1 MSPFLSGSGTSN
13 QRTRMLLEVVAKAE
27 TLVGPLEGTGNNKE
41 IRGLNSL
48 LFATYS
54 KKSVIYAVYEGNYC
68 VHTDLK

>member
-1 MSPFLSGSGTSN
+1 
-13 QRTRMLLEVVAKAE
+13 MLLEVVAKAE

-41 IRGLNSL
+41 IRGLDSL